1 MPNQLT
7 RKDTKMTAQTFI
19 VYDTKTSLTLA
30 ELPLTLAIGATIEA
44 YERAG
49 YSVSWKWGERK

>member
-1 MPNQLT
+1 
-7 RKDTKMTAQTFI
+7 MTAQTFI

-49 YSVSWKWGERK
+49 YSVSWKWGEKK